1 VIRVRRRWSP
11 PGGSGYHPC
20 PSASRDYFTV
30 GIRRCH
36 DAGKTSLVRV
46 TLTIHAAFFDRF
58 GRYESAATIA
68 GFAITPFAAA
78 AAPEIDAATAH
89 LRDVLGDQTYASL
102 AHKGAA
108 MTTADMAAYAYDQ
121 IDQARGELSAVSE

>member
-1 VIRVRRRWSP
+1 
-11 PGGSGYHPC
+11 
-20 PSASRDYFTV
+20 V